1 MSVSVGSNGWYWRKT
16 FILTKATYR
25 SSAISVKMPTTFFPY
40 LEKYPR
46 IHLGTPNKYELKQKK
61 NKANLS
67 PKNIILSANMKIY
80 YKAIII
86 ETC

>member
-1 MSVSVGSNGWYWRKT
+1 M
-16 FILTKATYR
+16 
-25 SSAISVKMPTTFFPY
+25 TFFPY
-40 LEKYPR
+40 LEKDPR
-46 IHLGTPNKYELKQKK
+46 IHLGPNKYELKQKK

-67 PKNIILSANMKIY
+67 QKNIILSANMKIY